1 MPIEVVTGDPLTT
14 QAQTLA
20 FGFNAK
26 GRVEVSGLET
36 RLYDAYPSAFASF
49 RKQCNSGRIK
59 PGMMWMWREAQFN
72 LLFLVVRESS
82 VGMTRIR
89 YVENALMTIARDYP
103 LYGLTSI
110 ALAPLGNKEEWV
122 LLRPVVDYW
131 LKTCPLPVTVYENA
145 S

>member
-1 MPIEVVTGDPLTT
+1 MPISIVTGDPLTT

-26 GRVEVSGLET
+26 GRVEVGGLET
-36 RLYDAYPSAFASF
+36 RLYDAYPAAFATF
-49 RKQCNSGRIK
+49 RKQCKSGRIK
-59 PGMMWMWREAQFN
+59 PGSLWMWRETQFN

-110 ALAPLGNKEEWV
+110 AIAPLGNKEERP
-122 LLRPVVDYW
+122 LLRPLVDYW
-131 LKTCPLPVTVYENA
+131 LKTCPLPVMVYEEA
-145 S
+145 E

>member
-26 GRVEVSGLET
+26 GRVEISGFET

-59 PGMMWMWREAQFN
+59 PGMLWMWREVQQN

-103 LYGLTSI
+103 LYGLTSLAI
-110 ALAPLGNKEEWV
+110 APLGSKDEWV

-131 LKTCPLPVTVYENA
+131 LKTCPLPVMVYE
-145 S
+145 SLE

>member
-1 MPIEVVTGDPLTT
+1 MPITVVTGDPLTT

-26 GRVEVSGLET
+26 GRVEVGGLET

-49 RKQCNSGRIK
+49 RKQCNSDRIK
-59 PGMMWMWREAQFN
+59 PGMLWMWREAQFN

-82 VGMTRIR
+82 VGMTRMR
-89 YVENALMTIARDYP
+89 YVENVLMTIARDYP

-131 LKTCPLPVTVYENA
+131 LKTVPLPVTVYEEIT
-145 S
+145 

>member
-1 MPIEVVTGDPLTT
+1 MPITVVAGDLLTT

-26 GRVEVSGLET
+26 GRVEVGGLET

-59 PGMMWMWREAQFN
+59 PGMLWMWREAQFN

-82 VGMTRIR
+82 VGMTRMR
-89 YVENALMTIARDYP
+89 YVENTLMTIARDYP

-110 ALAPLGNKEEWV
+110 ALAALGSKDEWV

-131 LKTCPLPVTVYENA
+131 LKMCPLPVTVYDEMM
-145 S
+145 